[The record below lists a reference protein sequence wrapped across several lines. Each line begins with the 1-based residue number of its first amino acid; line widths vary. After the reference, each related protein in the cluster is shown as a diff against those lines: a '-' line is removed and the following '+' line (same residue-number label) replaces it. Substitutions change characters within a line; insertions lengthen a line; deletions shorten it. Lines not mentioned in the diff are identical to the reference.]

1 MRKRDFFFGEVYEGS
16 GGATLRLSDM
26 EPLARKVS
34 AEFFT
39 AQLNR
44 ILKEHDGQLTL
55 SDGTS
60 YPSFWSFIDK
70 VDPEQVGFVEIY
82 ARQDVNDNVEATLA
96 CDIVLVNGVITVKPH
111 WCAYKDIRA
120 DEVIST
126 LLVPLHLKA
135 LQGKAYIR
143 WDDGETEPLL
153 QNDDYQAELEN
164 VFSVSKYPSA
174 MSWCDTADQKVKQ
187 YKMDLEC
194 ATDVGRRGVSS
205 EQAWDAYRELR
216 YNRTV

>member
-1 MRKRDFFFGEVYEGS
+1 MSKSDFFFGKVYGNS
-16 GGATLRLSDM
+16 GATLRLSDM
-26 EPLARKVS
+26 EPLVRKVS
-34 AEFFT
+34 AAFFT

-44 ILKEHDGQLTL
+44 MLKEHGGRLTI

-60 YPSFWSFIDK
+60 HPSFWSFIDK
-70 VDPEQVGFVEIY
+70 VDQEQVGFVEIY

-135 LQGKAYIR
+135 LQDKAYIR
-143 WDDGETEPLL
+143 WDNGETEPLL
-153 QNDDYQAELEN
+153 QNDYHQDELEK
-164 VFSVSKYPSA
+164 VFKVSKYPSA
-174 MSWCDTADQKVKQ
+174 MTWGDTADQKAKE
-187 YKMDLEC
+187 YKMDIEC
-194 ATDVGRRGVSS
+194 ATDVGRRGVST
-205 EQAWDAYRELR
+205 EQAWDAYQELR
-216 YNRTV
+216 HNRTM

>member
-1 MRKRDFFFGEVYEGS
+1 
-16 GGATLRLSDM
+16 
-26 EPLARKVS
+26 
-34 AEFFT
+34 
-39 AQLNR
+39 
-44 ILKEHDGQLTL
+44 
-55 SDGTS
+55 
-60 YPSFWSFIDK
+60 
-70 VDPEQVGFVEIY
+70 
-82 ARQDVNDNVEATLA
+82 
-96 CDIVLVNGVITVKPH
+96 
-111 WCAYKDIRA
+111 RA

-174 MSWCDTADQKVKQ
+174 MSWGDTADQKVKQ

>member
-1 MRKRDFFFGEVYEGS
+1 MRKRDFFFGDVYEGS

-39 AQLNR
+39 SQLNR
-44 ILKEHDGQLTL
+44 MLKEHDGLLTI
-55 SDGTS
+55 SDETS
-60 YPSFWSFIDK
+60 HPSFWSFIDK
-70 VDPEQVGFVEIY
+70 VDTKQVGFVEIY

-111 WCAYKDIRA
+111 WCAYKDIWA
-120 DEVIST
+120 DEIIST
-126 LLVPLHLKA
+126 LLSLHLKA
-135 LQGKAYIR
+135 LQDKAYIR

-153 QNDDYQAELEN
+153 QNDYFQAELEN
-164 VFSVSKYPSA
+164 VFLVSKYPSA
-174 MSWCDTADQKVKQ
+174 MSWGDTADQKVKQ

-216 YNRTV
+216 HNRTM

>member
-1 MRKRDFFFGEVYEGS
+1 MERRTPAFGAS
-16 GGATLRLSDM
+16 STRLFQSR
-26 EPLARKVS
+26 LVS
-34 AEFFT
+34 W
-39 AQLNR
+39 R
-44 ILKEHDGQLTL
+44 SH
-55 SDGTS
+55 
-60 YPSFWSFIDK
+60 
-70 VDPEQVGFVEIY
+70 

-174 MSWCDTADQKVKQ
+174 MSWGDTADQKVKQ

-194 ATDVGRRGVSS
+194 ATDVGCRGVSS
-205 EQAWDAYRELR
+205 EQAWDAYREPVTIEQCETSGHWPL
-216 YNRTV
+216 

>member
-1 MRKRDFFFGEVYEGS
+1 MRKRDFFFGDVYEGS

-26 EPLARKVS
+26 EALARKVS

-39 AQLNR
+39 SQLNR
-44 ILKEHDGQLTL
+44 MLKEHDGLLTI

-60 YPSFWSFIDK
+60 HPSFWSFIDK
-70 VDPEQVGFVEIY
+70 VDTKQVGFVEIY

-120 DEVIST
+120 DEIIST
-126 LLVPLHLKA
+126 LLSLHLKA
-135 LQGKAYIR
+135 LQDKAYIR

-153 QNDDYQAELEN
+153 QNDYFQAELEN
-164 VFSVSKYPSA
+164 VFLVSKYPSA
-174 MSWCDTADQKVKQ
+174 MSWGDTADQKVKQ

-216 YNRTV
+216 HNRTM